1 MARLKKLIKTFEF
14 TEDNRSRLVIGAN
27 TRLNPDTH
35 RFQLLAGA
43 TGLYP
48 TTADLAVRTWVA
60 TPRAV
65 KAWAGFQ
72 VVATNVLVDGAPV
85 TSLGYRLNDG
95 TNQWHWNGAA
105 WAISTTL
112 WNTEAEVAANIGD
125 FPATARALGVV
136 INLRTTDPRFTP
148 EVTAVKVL
156 YEAQIEFQRD
166 LVISLLQH
174 LKENVRGI
182 SEATMAVPGA
192 VPLAAVTFA
201 QPSTPYNIVGIDSV
215 YNHTDDPDHMED
227 LFGAYDAGTRVITLL
242 DAVDSG
248 KTLWIRFLYQPE
260 VAHTTGRV
268 YTEVGKVPA
277 LTITDINLRDSQE
290 SGSGDDEVINND
302 TGAGWRVPAPFMADI
317 EFVLRCLTDK
327 AGDQMV
333 LADECKRFFRNN
345 PLIVSR
351 GMDEP
356 FRLWLLDEYQ
366 GEGVTTQEEVQAGR
380 LRARIMRALFFDKPA
395 SEVFATRRLVITGTP
410 DVIVS

>member
-27 TRLNPDTH
+27 TRLNPATH
-35 RFQLLAGA
+35 RFQLLAA
-43 TGLYP
+43 VTGLYP
-48 TTADLAVRTWVA
+48 TAADLAVQTWVA

-85 TSLGYRLNDG
+85 TSLGYRLK
-95 TNQWHWNGAA
+95 TAANQFWWDGAA
-105 WAISTTL
+105 WVVNTSN

-136 INLRTTDPRFTP
+136 VNLVTTDPRFTP
-148 EVTAVKVL
+148 EVESIRIL

-166 LVISLLQH
+166 LVVSLLQH
-174 LKENVRGI
+174 LKENIRAI
-182 SEATMAVPGA
+182 SEATMDVPAGG
-192 VPLAAVTFA
+192 PLATVTFA
-201 QPSTPYNIVGIDSV
+201 QPSTPYNITGIDSV

-227 LFGAYDAGTRVITLL
+227 LFGAYDTNTRVITLL
-242 DAVDSG
+242 DPVASG

-277 LTITDINLRDSQE
+277 IVITDINLRDSQE
-290 SGSGDDEVINND
+290 SGAADDEVVNKA